1 MEEYAIEEYIESV
14 ISPEPERLRRLDRE
28 THLRMVHPRMCSG
41 HIQGRLLKMLVE
53 MIRPQRILELGTF
66 TGYATLC
73 LAEGAPEDAV
83 IDTVEACDELEPQ
96 LRRLFESFSGERRAE
111 SGEGRMES
119 GEGCHI
125 NLHIAD
131 AETFLESAPA
141 ESYDLIY
148 IDADKRRYPQYLEGA
163 LKAIRPGGYILADN
177 TLWGG
182 HVIERKRHDPL
193 TEGIRR
199 FNEMVAAN
207 PRLEKCIIPL
217 RDGLTVIKA
226 EGRR

>member
-1 MEEYAIEEYIESV
+1 MEDYAIEEYIESV
-14 ISPEPERLRRLDRE
+14 ISPEPTRLRRLDRE

-53 MIRPQRILELGTF
+53 MIRPLRILELGTF

-73 LAEGAPEDAV
+73 LAEGAPEGAV

-96 LRRLFESFSGERRAE
+96 LRRLFTATNSGEEEDE
-111 SGEGRMES
+111 SREERP
-119 GEGCHI
+119 GCRI

-131 AETFLESAPA
+131 AEAFLETAPA

-163 LKAIRPGGYILADN
+163 LRSLRQGGYILADN

-182 HVIERKRHDPL
+182 HVTEKKRHDPL

-199 FNEMVAAN
+199 FNEMVAADT
-207 PRLEKCIIPL
+207 RLEKCIIPL
-217 RDGLTVIKA
+217 RDGLSLIRK
-226 EGRR
+226 RKQR